1 MLPKKS
7 FNTSKNGTQVLAQ
20 GMVLT
25 GMSVVGLGTM
35 FLMGGAV
42 IGNDVSAETT
52 NTDVALNI
60 DTTIAVATF
69 VNGAAANSVSVNV
82 TPSDSGTLAA
92 AQYPVAVQVSTN
104 NATGYTLT
112 MSSSTSNTNMTHTNG
127 TNNIPTLSSS
137 TTWTAW
143 GSDSNLNNRW
153 GYTHN
158 NNAATADA
166 STGVIVAGT
175 YLPVTPLA
183 TPNIIKV
190 TSVPATDSSTNVTF
204 ATKIDTSQTSG
215 TYSDTV
221 TFSAIA
227 NFASGNATDKTI
239 YDISTMQEMT
249 GAICSATTTPLN
261 TATTVTTSY
270 STNTSLIPQVTLR
283 DTRDGHNYT
292 VRKLADGKCWMTS
305 DLRLPGGTT
314 LTSADSNVTTS
325 YTLPTTETSNDNG
338 ATLVNSSAFG
348 DNNSVAYVYDNPN
361 NENGYASSY
370 YSFQAATAGTGSS
383 VTTNRQNAP
392 ASVCPKGWKL
402 PTGFLGDDHTYEQDS
417 DFLNLMT
424 TYGYERDTWYWN
436 MTETGRQA
444 FESAFAPLYAGSY
457 YPGSFNGGGVYANY
471 WASTVFDADDAYFA
485 YFGTDG
491 LAYSA
496 DYYGRYYGYQVRCI
510 ASS

>member
-166 STGVIVAGT
+166 STGVIVADT

-338 ATLVNSSAFG
+338 ATLVNSSAFS

-370 YSFQAATAGTGSS
+370 YSFQAATARTGSS
-383 VTTNRQNAP
+383 VTTDGQD
-392 ASVCPKGWKL
+392 ASASICPKGWKL
-402 PTGFLGDDHTYEQDS
+402 PRAYYGETEEGEFAD
-417 DFLNLMT
+417 LMT
-424 TYGYERDTWYWN
+424 TYGYEKDSWYWD

-444 FESAFAPLYAGSY
+444 FESAFAPLYAGGY
-457 YPGSFNGGGVYANY
+457 GTGSFNFGGVYANY
-471 WASTVFDADDAYFA
+471 WASTVSGAGNAYGA
-485 YFGTDG
+485 GFGTDG
-491 LAYSA
+491 SA
-496 DYYGRYYGYQVRCI
+496 GSANGNNRYYGTQVRCM

>member
-166 STGVIVAGT
+166 STGVIVADT

-239 YDISTMQEMT
+239 YGISTMQEMT

-325 YTLPTTETSNDNG
+325 YTLPTTETSND
-338 ATLVNSSAFG
+338 T
-348 DNNSVAYVYDNPN
+348 
-361 NENGYASSY
+361 
-370 YSFQAATAGTGSS
+370 ATAGTGSS

-444 FESAFAPLYAGSY
+444 FESAFAPLYAGY
-457 YPGSFNGGGVYANY
+457 YYTGSFYNGGVGAYY
-471 WASTVFDADDAYFA
+471 WASTVLGA
-485 YFGTDG
+485 GS
-491 LAYSA
+491 AYSA
-496 DYYGRYYGYQVRCI
+496 YFDTGGGAYSAVSSIRYDGYQVRCI